1 MDFNHFLTSY
11 MPNPNVGSK
20 VHFQNM
26 IEQSILAE
34 KLGYK
39 KVSIPEHHLINL
51 LMMPSPLQMAVK
63 IASLTKNI
71 SISTSVAVLPLHDM
85 RTYAGEVATADI
97 LTDGR
102 LILGVARGAFPWEM
116 KRLGTPIEHSKEKF
130 TESLE
135 VLQKLLTDEEVS
147 FNGKYYNFEA
157 LTIMPR
163 PITQPI
169 PIMIAAMDPNSIKNA
184 ALRGFHVQSTVLS
197 GTRELLMERVNAF
210 RDGCEELG
218 EKGKLLKLSMQR
230 MMFVAKD
237 EKDAEIKNKLA
248 YEYYKRFD
256 NMFTGPGK
264 VKNGNII
271 PLPRKQSFEEMK
283 DNLLICPINELIDK
297 LSIYAEAGVD
307 EFIISSSF
315 GQEQNETIESMH
327 KISEE
332 IIPYFKN
339 SKNQVA

>member
-11 MPNPNVGSK
+11 LPDPNVGSK
-20 VHFQNM
+20 IHFQNM
-26 IEQSILAE
+26 VDQSILAE

-39 KVSIPEHHLINL
+39 TVSIPEHHLINL

-71 SISTSVAVLPLHDM
+71 SVSTSVAVLPLHDM
-85 RTYAGEVATADI
+85 RTYAGEVSTADI

-116 KRLGTPIEHSKEKF
+116 KRLGTPIEQSKEKF
-130 TESLE
+130 IESLA
-135 VLQKLLTDEEVS
+135 VLQKLLAEEEVS
-147 FNGKYYNFEA
+147 FKGKYYNFDT

-163 PITQPI
+163 PITQPV
-169 PIMIAAMDPNSIKNA
+169 PIMIAAMDPKSIKSA
-184 ALRGFHVQSTVLS
+184 ASRGFHVQSTVLS
-197 GTRELLMERVNAF
+197 GTKELLMERVNAF
-210 RDGCEELG
+210 KEGCEELG

-237 EKDAEIKNKLA
+237 QDDVEKKNRLA

-264 VKNGNII
+264 VKNGNIV

-283 DNLLICPINELIDK
+283 ENLLICTVNELIDK

-315 GQEQNETIESMH
+315 GQEQNETLESMH

-339 SKNQVA
+339 LKYQVA

>member
-116 KRLGTPIEHSKEKF
+116 KRLGTPIEYSKEKF

-135 VLQKLLTDEEVS
+135 VLQKLLSEKEVS
-147 FNGKYYNFEA
+147 FSGKYYNFEA

-163 PITQPI
+163 PITKPI

-237 EKDAEIKNKLA
+237 EKDAEKKNKLA

>member
-11 MPNPNVGSK
+11 MPDPNIGSK
-20 VHFQNM
+20 IHFQNM
-26 IEQSILAE
+26 VEQSILAE

-39 KVSIPEHHLINL
+39 TVSIPEHHLINL

-71 SISTSVAVLPLHDM
+71 SVSTSVAVLPLHDM
-85 RTYAGEVATADI
+85 RTYAGEVSTADI

-116 KRLGTPIEHSKEKF
+116 EKLGTPIEHSKEKF
-130 TESLE
+130 IESLE
-135 VLQKLLTDEEVS
+135 VLQKLLAEEEVS
-147 FNGKYYNFEA
+147 FKGKYYNFDT

-163 PITQPI
+163 PITQPV
-169 PIMIAAMDPNSIKNA
+169 PIMIAAMDPKSIKNA
-184 ALRGFHVQSTVLS
+184 ASRGFHVQSTVLS
-197 GTRELLMERVNAF
+197 GTKELLMERVNAF
-210 RDGCEELG
+210 KEGCEELG

-237 EKDAEIKNKLA
+237 QDDVEKKNRLA

-264 VKNGNII
+264 VKNGNIV

-283 DNLLICPINELIDK
+283 ENLLICTINELIDK
-297 LSIYAEAGVD
+297 LSVYAEAGVD

-339 SKNQVA
+339 SKYQVA

>member
-135 VLQKLLTDEEVS
+135 VLQKLLSEEEVS
-147 FNGKYYNFEA
+147 FSGKYYNFEA

-163 PITQPI
+163 PITKPI

>member
-11 MPNPNVGSK
+11 MPDPNVGSK
-20 VHFQNM
+20 IHFQNM
-26 IEQSILAE
+26 VDQSILAE

-39 KVSIPEHHLINL
+39 TVSIPEHHLINL

-63 IASLTKNI
+63 IAALTKNI
-71 SISTSVAVLPLHDM
+71 SVSTSVAVLPLHDM
-85 RTYAGEVATADI
+85 RTYAGEVSTADI

-116 KRLGTPIEHSKEKF
+116 ERLGTPIEQSKEKF
-130 TESLE
+130 IESLE
-135 VLQKLLTDEEVS
+135 VLQKLLAEEEVS
-147 FNGKYYNFEA
+147 FKGKYYNFDT

-163 PITQPI
+163 PITQPV
-169 PIMIAAMDPNSIKNA
+169 PIMIAAMDPKSIKSA
-184 ALRGFHVQSTVLS
+184 ASRGFHVQSTVLS
-197 GTRELLMERVNAF
+197 GTKELLMERVNAF
-210 RDGCEELG
+210 KEGCEELG

-237 EKDAEIKNKLA
+237 QDDVEKKNRLA

-264 VKNGNII
+264 VKNGNIL

-283 DNLLICPINELIDK
+283 ENLLICTVNELIDK

-339 SKNQVA
+339 SKYQVA

>member
-11 MPNPNVGSK
+11 MPNLNVGSK

-85 RTYAGEVATADI
+85 RTYAVEVATADI

-135 VLQKLLTDEEVS
+135 VLQKLLSEEEVS
-147 FNGKYYNFEA
+147 FSGKYYNFEA

-197 GTRELLMERVNAF
+197 GTKELLMERVNAF
-210 RDGCEELG
+210 RDGCKELG

-237 EKDAEIKNKLA
+237 EKDAEKKNKLA

-339 SKNQVA
+339 SKYQVA

>member
-11 MPNPNVGSK
+11 MPDPNIGSK
-20 VHFQNM
+20 IHFQNM

-39 KVSIPEHHLINL
+39 TVSIPEHHLINL

-63 IASLTKNI
+63 IAALTKNI
-71 SISTSVAVLPLHDM
+71 SVSTSVAVLPLHDM
-85 RTYAGEVATADI
+85 RTYAGEVSTADI

-116 KRLGTPIEHSKEKF
+116 ERLGTPIEKSKEKF
-130 TESLE
+130 IESLE
-135 VLQKLLTDEEVS
+135 VLQKLLAEEEVS
-147 FNGKYYNFEA
+147 YKGKYYNFDA

-163 PITQPI
+163 PITQPV
-169 PIMIAAMDPNSIKNA
+169 PIMIAAMDPKSIKNA
-184 ALRGFHVQSTVLS
+184 ASRGFHVQSTVLS
-197 GTRELLMERVNAF
+197 GTKELLMERVNAF
-210 RDGCEELG
+210 KEGCEELG

-237 EKDAEIKNKLA
+237 QDDVEKKNRLA

-264 VKNGNII
+264 VKNGNIV

-283 DNLLICPINELIDK
+283 ENLLICTINELIDK
-297 LSIYAEAGVD
+297 LSIYAESGVD

-339 SKNQVA
+339 LKYQVA

>member
-85 RTYAGEVATADI
+85 RTYAGEVSTADI

-135 VLQKLLTDEEVS
+135 VLQKLLSGEEVS
-147 FNGKYYNFEA
+147 FSGKYYDFES

-169 PIMIAAMDPNSIKNA
+169 PIMIAAMDPKSIKNA

>member
-85 RTYAGEVATADI
+85 RTYAGEVSTADI

-135 VLQKLLTDEEVS
+135 VLQKLLSEEEVS
-147 FNGKYYNFEA
+147 FSGKYYDFES

-169 PIMIAAMDPNSIKNA
+169 PIMIAAMDPKSIKNA

>member
-135 VLQKLLTDEEVS
+135 VLQKLLSEEEVS
-147 FNGKYYNFEA
+147 FSGKYYNFEA

-169 PIMIAAMDPNSIKNA
+169 PIMIAAMDPKSIKNA

-197 GTRELLMERVNAF
+197 GTKELLMERVNAF

-339 SKNQVA
+339 SKNKVA

>member
-11 MPNPNVGSK
+11 MPDPNVGSK
-20 VHFQNM
+20 IHFQNM
-26 IEQSILAE
+26 VDQSILAE

-39 KVSIPEHHLINL
+39 TVSIPEHHLINL

-63 IASLTKNI
+63 IAALTKNI
-71 SISTSVAVLPLHDM
+71 SVSTSVAVLPLHDM
-85 RTYAGEVATADI
+85 RTYAGEVSTADI

-116 KRLGTPIEHSKEKF
+116 EKLGTPIEHSKEKF
-130 TESLE
+130 IESLE
-135 VLQKLLTDEEVS
+135 VLQKLLAEEEVS
-147 FNGKYYNFEA
+147 FKGKYYNFDA

-163 PITQPI
+163 PITQPV
-169 PIMIAAMDPNSIKNA
+169 PIMIAAMDPKSIKSA
-184 ALRGFHVQSTVLS
+184 ASRGFHVQSTVLS
-197 GTRELLMERVNAF
+197 GTKELLMERVNAF
-210 RDGCEELG
+210 KEGCEELG

-237 EKDAEIKNKLA
+237 QDDVEKKNRLA

-264 VKNGNII
+264 VKNGNIV

-283 DNLLICPINELIDK
+283 ENLLICTVNELIDK

-315 GQEQNETIESMH
+315 GQEQNETLESMH

-339 SKNQVA
+339 SKYQVA

>member
-135 VLQKLLTDEEVS
+135 VLQKLLSEEEVS
-147 FNGKYYNFEA
+147 FSGKYYNFEA

-163 PITQPI
+163 PITKPI

-197 GTRELLMERVNAF
+197 GTKELLMERVNAF
-210 RDGCEELG
+210 REGCEELG

-237 EKDAEIKNKLA
+237 EKDAEKKNKLA

-271 PLPRKQSFEEMK
+271 PLPRNQSFEEMK

-297 LSIYAEAGVD
+297 LSIYAETGVD

>member
-11 MPNPNVGSK
+11 MPDPNVGSK

-26 IEQSILAE
+26 VEQSILAE

-97 LTDGR
+97 LIDGR

-116 KRLGTPIEHSKEKF
+116 KRLGTPIENSKEKF

-135 VLQKLLTDEEVS
+135 VLQKLLSEEEVS
-147 FNGKYYNFEA
+147 FKGKYYNFES

-169 PIMIAAMDPNSIKNA
+169 PIMIAAMDPKSIKNA
-184 ALRGFHVQSTVLS
+184 AMRGFHVQSTVLS
-197 GTRELLMERVNAF
+197 GTKELLMERVNAF
-210 RDGCEELG
+210 RDGCDELG

-237 EKDAEIKNKLA
+237 EKDAEKKNKLA

-271 PLPRKQSFEEMK
+271 PLPRKQSFEEMRE
-283 DNLLICPINELIDK
+283 NLLICPINELIDK

>member
-11 MPNPNVGSK
+11 MPDPNVGSK
-20 VHFQNM
+20 IHFQNM
-26 IEQSILAE
+26 VDQSILAE

-39 KVSIPEHHLINL
+39 TVSIPEHHLINL

-63 IASLTKNI
+63 IAALTKNI
-71 SISTSVAVLPLHDM
+71 SVSTSVAVLPLHDM
-85 RTYAGEVATADI
+85 RTYAGEVSTADI

-116 KRLGTPIEHSKEKF
+116 ERLGTPIEQSKEKF
-130 TESLE
+130 IESLE
-135 VLQKLLTDEEVS
+135 VLQKLLAEEEVS
-147 FNGKYYNFEA
+147 FKGKYYNFDT

-163 PITQPI
+163 PITQPV
-169 PIMIAAMDPNSIKNA
+169 PIMIAAMDPKSIKSA
-184 ALRGFHVQSTVLS
+184 ASRGFHVQSTVLS
-197 GTRELLMERVNAF
+197 GTKELLMERVNAF
-210 RDGCEELG
+210 KEGCEELG

-237 EKDAEIKNKLA
+237 QDDVEKKNRLA

-264 VKNGNII
+264 VKNGNIV

-283 DNLLICPINELIDK
+283 ENLLICTVNELIDK

-315 GQEQNETIESMH
+315 GQEQNETLESMH

-339 SKNQVA
+339 SKYQVA

>member
-26 IEQSILAE
+26 IDQSILAE

-116 KRLGTPIEHSKEKF
+116 NRLGTPIENSKEKF

-135 VLQKLLTDEEVS
+135 VLQKLLSEEEVS